1 MRKVLGVVLLAAVV
15 MAGCKEPEPP
25 PPPPAPPPPPPT
37 AQQLYDENMPAVR
50 LMLLPKMASNRK
62 AITNALNQLK
72 NKLSPSAQVNGPTAL
87 LRIGNDLKTRLKA
100 AHDTAPDSGQWDTVS
115 VLCYAVLALDPGDS
129 GAARYLKQSEAERMR
144 PQISLTRVLEDLE
157 TNVVN
162 VYLEVHLPKT
172 NTTES
177 LRVRV
182 GDEFHGV
189 RLDRIIGRNSAI
201 EITYLETDR
210 TYRIETK

>member
-1 MRKVLGVVLLAAVV
+1 
-15 MAGCKEPEPP
+15 
-25 PPPPAPPPPPPT
+25 
-37 AQQLYDENMPAVR
+37 
-50 LMLLPKMASNRK
+50 
-62 AITNALNQLK
+62 
-72 NKLSPSAQVNGPTAL
+72 
-87 LRIGNDLKTRLKA
+87 
-100 AHDTAPDSGQWDTVS
+100 
-115 VLCYAVLALDPGDS
+115 VLALDPGDTR
-129 GAARYLKQSEAERMR
+129 AARYLKQAESERMR

-162 VYLEVHLPKT
+162 VYLDVHLPRT

-189 RLDRIIGRNSAI
+189 RLDRIIGQNSAI
-201 EITYLETDR
+201 EITYLENGR